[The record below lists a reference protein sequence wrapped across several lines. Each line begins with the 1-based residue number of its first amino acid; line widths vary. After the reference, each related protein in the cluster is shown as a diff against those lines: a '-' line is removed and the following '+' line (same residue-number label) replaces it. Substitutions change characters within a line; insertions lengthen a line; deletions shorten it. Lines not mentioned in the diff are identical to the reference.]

1 MQCKYSK
8 KLTKVLIFFDFI
20 YLKMIYLS
28 TFCQFKYLCTFSY
41 YKFRFV
47 LEHSSSKSKKL
58 HIKVIFHARNRI
70 NIPFIEAYLYK
81 YNQKR

>member
-20 YLKMIYLS
+20 SLKMICFPP
-28 TFCQFKYLCTFSY
+28 FCQFKNLCTFSY

-47 LEHSSSKSKKL
+47 LEHSSSKSKKYIL
-58 HIKVIFHARNRI
+58 KFYF
-70 NIPFIEAYLYK
+70 IPKME
-81 YNQKR
+81 

>member
-20 YLKMIYLS
+20 SLKMICFPP
-28 TFCQFKYLCTFSY
+28 FCQFKNLCTFSY

-47 LEHSSSKSKKL
+47 LEHSSSKSKKI
-58 HIKVIFHARNRI
+58 HIKVLFYTKNGI
-70 NIPFIEAYLYK
+70 NIPIVGA
-81 YNQKR
+81 